1 MRYYRKEGIKVDEN
15 KIKELAIMSLIAVWD
30 KIDWEKIKL
39 ERAYKIWDEF
49 SNKVR
54 AAVFT
59 TNKFN
64 IFINKLCKKLD
75 IAALSDKCLHEIIE
89 MDDEIKS
96 EIVNLLRNDLHS
108 VILAMRLNI
117 EVRKEERAKIKA
129 KESEVKTN
137 EN

>member
-1 MRYYRKEGIKVDEN
+1 MDEN
-15 KIKELAIMSLIAVWD
+15 KIKELAIISLIAVWD

-75 IAALSDKCLHEIIE
+75 IAALSDRCLHEIIE

>member
-1 MRYYRKEGIKVDEN
+1 MDEN
-15 KIKELAIMSLIAVWD
+15 KIKELAIISLIAVWD

>member
-15 KIKELAIMSLIAVWD
+15 KIKELAIISLIAVWD

-75 IAALSDKCLHEIIE
+75 IAALSDRCLHEIIE

>member
-1 MRYYRKEGIKVDEN
+1 MDEN
-15 KIKELAIMSLIAVWD
+15 KIKELAIISLIAVWD

-75 IAALSDKCLHEIIE
+75 ISALSDRCLHEIIE

>member
-1 MRYYRKEGIKVDEN
+1 MDEN

-75 IAALSDKCLHEIIE
+75 IAALSDRCLHEIIE
-89 MDDEIKS
+89 MEDDIKS

-117 EVRKEERAKIKA
+117 EVRKEEHAKIKA

>member
-1 MRYYRKEGIKVDEN
+1 MKYYRKEGIKVDEN
-15 KIKELAIMSLIAVWD
+15 KIKELAIISLIAVWD

-39 ERAYKIWDEF
+39 GRAYKIWDEF

-75 IAALSDKCLHEIIE
+75 IAALSDRCLHEIIE
-89 MDDEIKS
+89 MEDDIKS

-117 EVRKEERAKIKA
+117 EIRKEERAKIKA

>member
-1 MRYYRKEGIKVDEN
+1 MKYYRKEGIKVDEN
-15 KIKELAIMSLIAVWD
+15 KIKELAIISLIAVWD

-75 IAALSDKCLHEIIE
+75 IAALSDRCLHEIIE
-89 MDDEIKS
+89 MVDDIKS
-96 EIVNLLRNDLHS
+96 EIINLLRNDLHS

>member
-1 MRYYRKEGIKVDEN
+1 MDEN
-15 KIKELAIMSLIAVWD
+15 KIKELAIISLIAVWN

>member
-1 MRYYRKEGIKVDEN
+1 MKYYRKEGIKVDEN
-15 KIKELAIMSLIAVWD
+15 KIKELAIISLIAVWN

>member
-1 MRYYRKEGIKVDEN
+1 MEDE
-15 KIKELAIMSLIAVWD
+15 KIKDLAIISLVAVWD
-30 KIDWEKIKL
+30 KIDWDKIKL

-54 AAVFT
+54 ASAFT

-75 IAALSDKCLHEIIE
+75 IAALSDRCLNEIIE
-89 MDDEIKS
+89 MDDDIKYK
-96 EIVNLLRNDLHS
+96 ILDLIRNDLHS

-117 EVRKEERAKIKA
+117 EIRKQEREIRKN
-129 KESEVKTN
+129 KESEVNTI
-137 EN
+137 